1 MKRHTYRAPQPG
13 CKGLVSIPL
22 ALLVCLVILFL
33 SPPVF
38 SSSSMMERGHSRYES
53 DIASPFSLPSEQT
66 AARMEMRKSNSWREP
81 WYGSV
86 TGAEPVCAT
95 PVYAQSFNPS
105 ARALFGSTWREEVP
119 FRDPLQSTK
128 VPTVQPDGMY
138 SYRAY
143 TSSITAVGATSV
155 AAMAVP
161 AGEPPIQ
168 RISGRQGA
176 DDWLDDNPGNPGD
189 TSNESPVGEPMV
201 LLLFALGLALYRYRE
216 QYISKTENIS

>member
-1 MKRHTYRAPQPG
+1 MPFA
-13 CKGLVSIPL
+13 LS
-22 ALLVCLVILFL
+22 LLVCAALY

-38 SSSSMMERGHSRYES
+38 SSPQLSEHAVSRYVP
-53 DIASPFSLPSEQT
+53 DIASPFSLPSEHT

-95 PVYAQSFNPS
+95 SVYAESFNHS

-119 FRDPLQSTK
+119 FRDPLLSTK

-138 SYRAY
+138 SYRSYA
-143 TSSITAVGATSV
+143 SSITAVGATSV
-155 AAMAVP
+155 ALMAVP
-161 AGEPPIQ
+161 AGEAPIQ
-168 RISGRQGA
+168 KISGRQGS
-176 DDWLDDNPGNPGD
+176 DWWEENPGNPGD

-201 LLLFALGLALYRYRE
+201 LLLFALGLAVFRYQSNLLKNNRL
-216 QYISKTENIS
+216 